1 MPLLQLTNASS
12 PKICSGVVLTGGHGR
27 QAAFGRHIPRVPDG
41 SLQTYHKLPRDNVK
55 TVWVCEPTSGLW
67 GNTVCTE

>member
-27 QAAFGRHIPRVPDG
+27 QAACGRHIHTRAGPVPDG
-41 SLQTYHKLPRDNVK
+41 SLQTYHKLPRDNVNP
-55 TVWVCEPTSGLW
+55 PTWKPS
-67 GNTVCTE
+67 

>member
-27 QAAFGRHIPRVPDG
+27 QAAFGRHIHTRAGRQSTNVPQVTKG
-41 SLQTYHKLPRDNVK
+41 QRENCV
-55 TVWVCEPTSGLW
+55 GL
-67 GNTVCTE
+67 

>member
-27 QAAFGRHIPRVPDG
+27 QAAFGRHIHTRAGRQSTHVP
-41 SLQTYHKLPRDNVK
+41 S
-55 TVWVCEPTSGLW
+55 
-67 GNTVCTE
+67 

>member
-27 QAAFGRHIPRVPDG
+27 QAAFGRHIHTHACRTAVYKR
-41 SLQTYHKLPRDNVK
+41 T
-55 TVWVCEPTSGLW
+55 TSYQG
-67 GNTVCTE
+67 TT

>member
-27 QAAFGRHIPRVPDG
+27 QAAFGRHIHTRAG
-41 SLQTYHKLPRDNVK
+41 RQSYKRT
-55 TVWVCEPTSGLW
+55 TSYQG
-67 GNTVCTE
+67 TT